1 MSRRGGGGGI
11 PAWLIAGLIL
21 VVLVVGYMERDLVA
35 SVWRSFGVVVGS
47 TEGAGV
53 GP

>member
-1 MSRRGGGGGI
+1 VSRRGGGGGF
-11 PAWLIAGLIL
+11 PAWLIAVLIGG
-21 VVLVVGYMERDLVA
+21 VLVVAWVERDMVKT
-35 SVWRSFGVVVGS
+35 VWRSFGVVVGS